1 MRNWKKDELTA
12 FNESVKLTANGINAL
27 AVGAFGI
34 AVIRPMAENGG
45 KLEPQYLVWALI
57 GLAMHFFARYIVFEI
72 RKEAEDGNAS
82 RTDGV

>member
-27 AVGAFGI
+27 AVGSVGI

-45 KLEPQYLVWALI
+45 EFEAPYLMWALI

-72 RKEAEDGNAS
+72 RKEAEDENAS
-82 RTDGV
+82 RADDV